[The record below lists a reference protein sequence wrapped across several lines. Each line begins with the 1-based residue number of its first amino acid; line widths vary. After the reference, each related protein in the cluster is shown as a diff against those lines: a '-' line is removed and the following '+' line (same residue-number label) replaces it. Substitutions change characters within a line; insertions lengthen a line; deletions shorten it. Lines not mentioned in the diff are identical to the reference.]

1 MIFIKWTILF
11 AIFFI
16 STAIGISIAD
26 RYKNRV
32 NDLKNIRNILNIL
45 ETKIKFT
52 YEPLPQIF
60 EEISNEFTGEVSRI
74 FQIAKEKMLELSAGE
89 AWHFAIENSNTNMN
103 EEDLNLLNG
112 LEKLLGKTDI
122 DGQLSEIN
130 LIKEFIDVQIKKAE
144 EEQIKNAK
152 LYKNLGI
159 MIGMIIVIILI

>member
-16 STAIGISIAD
+16 STAIGISISD

-74 FQIAKEKMLELSAGE
+74 FQTAKEKMLELSAGE

-103 EEDLNLLNG
+103 EEDLNILNG

>member
-74 FQIAKEKMLELSAGE
+74 FQTAKEKMLELSAGE
-89 AWHFAIENSNTNMN
+89 AWHFALKNSNTNMN
-103 EEDLNLLNG
+103 EEDLNILNG

>member
-16 STAIGISIAD
+16 STVIGISIAD
-26 RYKNRV
+26 RYTNRV

-60 EEISNEFTGEVSRI
+60 EEISNEFKGEVSRI
-74 FQIAKEKMLELSAGE
+74 FQIAKEKMVELSAGE

-103 EEDLNLLNG
+103 EEDLNILNG

-130 LIKEFIDVQIKKAE
+130 LIKEFIDIQIKKAE

>member
-16 STAIGISIAD
+16 STVIGISIAD

-74 FQIAKEKMLELSAGE
+74 FQTAKEKMLELSAGE

-103 EEDLNLLNG
+103 EEDLNILKG